1 VRAPALLALGLLLA
15 GCAALPTPETT
26 LSPGMSSA
34 DVEAKMGKPKDT
46 LVDSAGRT
54 VWFYPTAPDEPRRT
68 WAVLFA
74 RDGKLEKVEQR
85 LTPANIAKVTPG
97 MTKPQ
102 VRELL
107 GPPWK
112 AYQLQRLPYEEWDYR
127 VTTDLDNDLLIR
139 FTSEGVVHE
148 KSLLHDPKYDRGP

>member
-1 VRAPALLALGLLLA
+1 VKAAVAVVFALLLA
-15 GCAALPTPETT
+15 GCATNNPGKD
-26 LSPGMSSA
+26 LSPGMSMA
-34 DVEAKMGKPKDT
+34 EVEAAVDKPKDT

-54 VWFYPTAPDEPRRT
+54 VWFYPTAPSEPRRT
-68 WAVLFA
+68 WAVRFA
-74 RDGKLEKVEQR
+74 PDGRVQSVEQR
-85 LTPANIAKVTPG
+85 LTRENISRIVRG
-97 MTKPQ
+97 MNKSQ

-139 FTSEGVVHE
+139 FTADGVVHE
-148 KSLLHDPKYDRGP
+148 VSLLHDPKYDRGP